1 MNISDESFHNS
12 LSCCIVEVEL
22 FQNAPFGELIPISG
36 PLPGGGTWNHWAF
49 LPHPLSDTSPDLSG
63 LAYRHVAHAR
73 AALGALDATA
83 QRLPNPCLFRSS
95 TLRLEAQST
104 AALEGTYEPLARV
117 LAADSADVQDPSLR
131 EVLNYVVVA
140 ETAFGWAEESRVWGP
155 SNLAEL
161 QGELMRGTPSERVHS
176 GQVRP
181 VQVVIGRREGVP
193 AGEIPIKAARYVPP
207 PPGADLEAR
216 LRDLVAWMQVDHGDH
231 IDPVVAAAMGHY
243 EFEALHPFHD
253 GNGRLGRLLIVLQLD
268 ASGVLTE
275 PTLSVSTWFEE
286 RRSQYYD
293 ALLGVSTD
301 GDWSTWV
308 GFFAEGLASS
318 AEAAQTRMLA
328 LDAVQTEL
336 KEQLQTTP
344 IRTGN
349 ARLLIDLAV
358 GQPTFTVAQAASAL
372 GIGNAGAKKLIDSL
386 VRHSILAPFDE
397 RVYGRRFHAPR
408 VMDILLGR

>member
-1 MNISDESFHNS
+1 MD
-12 LSCCIVEVEL
+12 VKL
-22 FQNAPFGELIPISG
+22 FQKAPFGKLVPISG
-36 PLPGGGTWNHWAF
+36 SLPSGGTWEHWAF
-49 LPHPLSDTSPDLSG
+49 LPNPLSGDSPELSG
-63 LAYRHVAHAR
+63 RAYRHVGDAR
-73 AALGALDATA
+73 AALAALDSTA
-83 QRLPNPCLFRSS
+83 QRLPNPRLFRSS

-117 LAADSADVQDPSLR
+117 LAADSDDVQDPSLR
-131 EVLNYVVVA
+131 EVLNYVIVA
-140 ETAFGWAEESRVWGP
+140 ETAFGWAEEGRGWG
-155 SNLAEL
+155 SSSLANL
-161 QGELMRGTPSERVHS
+161 QGMLMRGTSSEREHS

-181 VQVVIGRREGVP
+181 VQVVIGRRDGVP
-193 AGEIPIKAARYVPP
+193 PGEIPIKAARYVPP

-216 LRDLVAWMQVDHGDH
+216 LRDLILWMQADHGDR

-253 GNGRLGRLLIVLQLD
+253 GNGRLGRLLIVLQLY

-275 PTLSVSTWFEE
+275 PTLSVSTWFEA
-286 RRSQYYD
+286 RRTEYYD

-308 GFFAEGLASS
+308 GFFAQGLADS
-318 AEAAQTRMLA
+318 AEAARRRMLA
-328 LDAVQTEL
+328 LAAVQAEL
-336 KEQLQTTP
+336 KERLQSTP

-349 ARLLIDLAV
+349 ARLLVDFAV
-358 GQPTFTVAQAASAL
+358 GQPTFTVAQAARAL

-386 VRHSILAPFDE
+386 VTHGILAPYDE

-408 VMDILLGR
+408 VLDVLLGQ

>member
-1 MNISDESFHNS
+1 MD
-12 LSCCIVEVEL
+12 VKL
-22 FQNAPFGELIPISG
+22 FQKAPFGTLVPISG
-36 PLPGGGTWNHWAF
+36 SHPGGGAWEHWAF
-49 LPHPLSDTSPDLSG
+49 LPNPLADDSPELSG
-63 LAYRHVAHAR
+63 RAYRHVGDAR
-73 AALGALDATA
+73 AALAALDSTA
-83 QRLPNPCLFRSS
+83 QRLPNPRLFRSS

-117 LAADSADVQDPSLR
+117 LAADSDDLQDPSLR
-131 EVLNYVVVA
+131 EVLNYVIVA
-140 ETAFGWAEESRVWGP
+140 ETAFGWAEERRGWG
-155 SNLAEL
+155 SSSLANLH
-161 QGELMRGTPSERVHS
+161 GMLMRGTPSEREHS

-193 AGEIPIKAARYVPP
+193 PGEIPIKAARYVPP

-216 LRDLVAWMQVDHGDH
+216 LRDLTVWMQADHDDC

-253 GNGRLGRLLIVLQLD
+253 GNGRLGRLLIVLQLY

-275 PTLSVSTWFEE
+275 PTLSVSTWFEA
-286 RRSQYYD
+286 RRQEYYD
-293 ALLGVSTD
+293 ALLAVSTD

-308 GFFAEGLASS
+308 EFFAQGLADS
-318 AEAAQTRMLA
+318 ADAARRRMLTLA
-328 LDAVQTEL
+328 GVQAEL
-336 KEQLQTTP
+336 KESLQSTP

-349 ARLLIDLAV
+349 ARLLVDFAV

-372 GIGNAGAKKLIDSL
+372 GIGKAGAKKLIDSL
-386 VRHSILAPFDE
+386 VAHDILAPYDE

-408 VMDILLGR
+408 VLDVLLEQ